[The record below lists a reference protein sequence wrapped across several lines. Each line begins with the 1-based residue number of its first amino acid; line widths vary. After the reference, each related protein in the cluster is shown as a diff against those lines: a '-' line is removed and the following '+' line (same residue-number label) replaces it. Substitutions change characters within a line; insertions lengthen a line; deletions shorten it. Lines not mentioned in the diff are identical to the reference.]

1 MIEQIAQFGNVFKI
15 PELRKKIL
23 ITVGLLA
30 LCRLGVYVPIPGV
43 DTVTLSKFFE
53 STTEGGGMGA
63 LLGLVNMF
71 AGGALGRAAVFGLGI
86 MPYISASI
94 IFQLLASV
102 IPALEQLQKEG
113 EAGRKKI
120 NQYTRL
126 ATVVLCFFQA
136 FVMTR
141 TLYGFEF
148 EGQHIVPLDIR
159 GAGFQLNAALLLT
172 TGTMLL
178 MWIGEQIDE
187 YGLGSGISL
196 IIMVNIIDR
205 LPLALSQIL
214 QHATWSLS
222 PAEHQIGPHKIV
234 LLFAFFLAIV
244 VGVIF
249 ITQGQRRIPIQQAKH
264 TRGRKVYGGQRHFLP
279 LRVNQAGVMPIIF
292 AQSILIFPSA
302 IARGIRDR
310 FMDHDSI
317 IYKLMAAITDNLEPG
332 KFVYTAVYIS
342 FIFLFCYFWT
352 AITFNPT
359 DMANNMKDNGSFIP
373 GIRPGRRTAEYLE
386 NILTRITLPG
396 AAFLAVIALLPQLV
410 ASWMSVTYTVAGF
423 YGGTA
428 LLIVVGVCLDLVQR
442 IESHLIMRHYGGFL
456 STGRIRGR
464 RR

>member
-1 MIEQIAQFGNVFKI
+1 MIEQISQFGNVFKI
-15 PELRKKIL
+15 PELRRKIL
-23 ITVGLLA
+23 ITIGILA
-30 LCRLGVYVPIPGV
+30 LCRLGVYIPIPGI
-43 DTVTLSKFFE
+43 DTSALHRLFE
-53 STTEGGGMGA
+53 QSSQEGGLGRI
-63 LLGLVNMF
+63 LGLVNMF
-71 AGGALGRAAVFGLGI
+71 AGGALSRAAVFGLGI

-94 IFQLLASV
+94 IFQLLSSV
-102 IPALEQLQKEG
+102 IPTLEQLQKEG

-120 NQYTRL
+120 NQYTRM

-141 TLYGFEF
+141 SLYSLEF
-148 EGQHIVPLDIR
+148 EGRFIVPQDVR
-159 GAGFQLNAALLLT
+159 GIGFQLNAALLLT

-178 MWIGEQIDE
+178 MWLGEQIDE
-187 YGLGSGISL
+187 FGIGSGISL

-205 LPLALSQIL
+205 LPWAATQVF
-214 QHATWSLS
+214 QNATWSLT
-222 PAEHQIGPHKIV
+222 PGEHQIGPLKVV
-234 LLFAFFLAIV
+234 LLIGFFLAIV

-264 TRGRKVYGGQRHFLP
+264 TRGRRVYGGQRHFLP
-279 LRVNQAGVMPIIF
+279 LRVNQSGVMPIIF
-292 AQSILIFPSA
+292 AQSIIIFPAA
-302 IARGIRDR
+302 IADGIRSRVDKES
-310 FMDHDSI
+310 FVYGLST
-317 IYKLMAAITDNLEPG
+317 LVTDNLQAG
-332 KFVYTAVYIS
+332 TFVYTLVYIG

-359 DMANNMKDNGSFIP
+359 DMASNMKDHGSFIP

-386 NILTRITLPG
+386 NILNRITLPG
-396 AAFLAVIALLPQLV
+396 AAFLSLIALLPQLV
-410 ASWMSVTYTVAGF
+410 AASLRVHYVVAGF

-456 STGRIRGR
+456 TSGRIRGR

>member
-1 MIEQIAQFGNVFKI
+1 MIDQIAKFGSVFRV
-15 PELRKKIL
+15 PELRRKIL

-30 LCRLGVYVPIPGV
+30 LCRVGVYVPIPGV
-43 DTVTLSKFFE
+43 DTGVLHDLFNKATQD
-53 STTEGGGMGA
+53 GGVGRV
-63 LLGLVNMF
+63 LGLVNMF
-71 AGGALGRAAVFGLGI
+71 AGGALARAAVFGLGI

-94 IFQLLASV
+94 IFQLLCSV

-120 NQYTRL
+120 NQYTRY

-141 TLYGFEF
+141 GLYRF
-148 EGQHIVPLDIR
+148 EGVVPDHIR
-159 GAGFQLNAALLLT
+159 GAGFQLHAAIMLT

-178 MWIGEQIDE
+178 MWIGEQVDE
-187 YGLGSGISL
+187 FGIGSGISL

-205 LPLALSQIL
+205 LPLALTQIL
-214 QHATWSLS
+214 QNATWSLS
-222 PAEHQIGPHKIV
+222 PAPHEIGPVRIL

-264 TRGRKVYGGQRHFLP
+264 TRGRRVYGGQRHFLP
-279 LRVNQAGVMPIIF
+279 LKVNQSGVMPIIF
-292 AQSILIFPSA
+292 AQSILIFPGA
-302 IARGIRDR
+302 IANGIRGQVDKES
-310 FMDHDSI
+310 FMYMISSAVADS
-317 IYKLMAAITDNLEPG
+317 LRPG
-332 KFVYTAVYIS
+332 EFVYTLTYIG

-359 DMANNMKDNGSFIP
+359 DMANNMKDHGSFIP

-396 AAFLAVIALLPQLV
+396 AAFLSVIALLPQIV
-410 ASWMSVTYTVAGF
+410 ASSLRVGYTVAAF

-442 IESHLIMRHYGGFL
+442 IESHLVMRHRGGFL
-456 STGRIRGR
+456 SSGRIRGR